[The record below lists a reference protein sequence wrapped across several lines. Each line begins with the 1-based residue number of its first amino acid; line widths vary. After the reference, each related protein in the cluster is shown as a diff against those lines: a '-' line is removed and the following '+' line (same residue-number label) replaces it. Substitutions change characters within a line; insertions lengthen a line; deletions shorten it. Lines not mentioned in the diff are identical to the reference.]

1 MRIFPKEID
10 FFEMFDRASQNLIHA
25 STRLLRLFEKFDD
38 IEKRTKEI
46 YEIEQEGD
54 LLTHEVMRR
63 LNKTFLTPIDR
74 EDIHALASRID
85 DVLDLIWA
93 AADRV
98 NLFEIKEPVDGVI
111 ELAISLKENTE
122 AMGKAIEHLRRK
134 KYSFVQ
140 DLCIEINRLENEADR
155 IFRRALSNL
164 FKTIDDPVLII
175 KWKEI
180 LEHLEDATD
189 RCEDVANI
197 LEGIVLKHA

>member
-1 MRIFPKEID
+1 MFPKEIN
-10 FFEMFDRASQNLIHA
+10 FFEMFDKASQNLIHA
-25 STRLLRLFEKFDD
+25 STQVVKLFEEFDD
-38 IEKRTKEI
+38 FEKRAKEI
-46 YEIEQEGD
+46 YELEQEGD

-74 EDIHALASRID
+74 EDIHALASRMD
-85 DVLDLIWA
+85 DVLDLMWA
-93 AADRV
+93 ASDRFV
-98 NLFEIKEPVDGVI
+98 LFEISEPIDGVVD
-111 ELAISLKENTE
+111 LAVSLKENTE
-122 AMGKAIEHLRRK
+122 AIGKAIGHLKTK

-155 IFRRALSNL
+155 IFRSALSNL
-164 FKTIDDPVLII
+164 FKTVNDPILVI

-197 LEGIVLKHA
+197 LESIVLKNA